1 VLSGDTTASPHVKV
15 EVDPSIPMKLL
26 FLLNA
31 SSHEKIESERHTEF
45 KFAQGDTR
53 AVGDK
58 LREMMQNKKID
69 VNADN
74 TSQAKQY
81 IVDELTEMDLV
92 KNNTIIGTTLRKDG
106 PPQNAGVDPKKESQ
120 KRLITF

>member
-1 VLSGDTTASPHVKV
+1 
-15 EVDPSIPMKLL
+15 MKLL

-58 LREMMQNKKID
+58 LREMMQSKK
-69 VNADN
+69 VEANAAAAN
-74 TSQAKQY
+74 TGQAKQY
-81 IVDELTEMDLV
+81 VVDELTEMDLV

-106 PPQNAGVDPKKESQ
+106 PPQNVGVDPKKESQ

>member
-58 LREMMQNKKID
+58 LREMMQSKKID

-74 TSQAKQY
+74 TGQAKQY

-106 PPQNAGVDPKKESQ
+106 PPQNVGVDPKKE
-120 KRLITF
+120 T